1 MIFFYISVY
10 ILNGKV
16 VIIMVKVKL
25 VGCNFHPASKNVTQ
39 NDVVRLIREPDNKFD
54 KEAIAVINSLG
65 EKIGYV
71 GTHKTVSR
79 GNRRNGCI
87 DNHQLGNIIGSQ
99 ANGVVK
105 KMKEYFGFIEVDI

>member
-1 MIFFYISVY
+1 
-10 ILNGKV
+10 
-16 VIIMVKVKL
+16 MVRIKL
-25 VGCNFHPASKNVTQ
+25 VGCNFHPASKKCIENE
-39 NDVVRLIREPDNKFD
+39 VVKLVREPNNKFD
-54 KEAIAVINSLG
+54 SEAIAVVNSLG

-99 ANGVVK
+99 ANGVIK
-105 KMKEYFGFIEVDI
+105 KMKEYFGFIEVEI